1 MEQFTREC
9 LEIDSEATNDAQRR
23 PPDSYSMDKVY
34 QRAAKLV
41 KKTLDV
47 EGAIV
52 MDVSHG
58 DVLETMSSEG
68 TISIIVHSADGS
80 QERKSHV
87 LTSEDYRKMY
97 EMFTKYPDGKISE
110 GLVPGP
116 LRPFIPSGIQ
126 YALSEYLPSHKCRLR
141 L

>member
-9 LEIDSEATNDAQRR
+9 LEIDSEATSDAQRR

-41 KKTLDV
+41 KRTLDV

-58 DVLETMSSEG
+58 DVLETMSAEG
-68 TISIIVHSADGS
+68 TVSIIVHSADVS
-80 QERKSHV
+80 QERKSHL
-87 LTSEDYRKMY
+87 LTGEEYARMY
-97 EMFTKYPDGKISE
+97 EMFMKFPDGKISE
-110 GLVPGP
+110 GLVPAP

-126 YALSEYLPSHKCRLR
+126 YALSQYSLS
-141 L
+141 